1 MQRAAQ
7 AGKAGGCCSDTHA
20 QTHSSSCGSSGSS
33 ALRAGGGCCTRRA
46 ARWWVLHAPDCG
58 CCTRFVGAA
67 RAASGHAAAPAPAG
81 TAGPLAD
88 DGFAAEFGAPAAAT
102 LAKEDVAD
110 ATAPAPARIAACQA
124 AAIAAF
130 FCDCCCMAEA
140 EALGR
145 VEGNG
150 TAVLAALLA
159 ATAAL
164 AAVIWL

>member
-1 MQRAAQ
+1 MPPGAAP
-7 AGKAGGCCSDTHA
+7 ARVCAVAVIAAISPPPLEAKAPA
-20 QTHSSSCGSSGSS
+20 
-33 ALRAGGGCCTRRA
+33 AAA
-46 ARWWVLHAPDCG
+46 ARKAV
-58 CCTRFVGAA
+58 
-67 RAASGHAAAPAPAG
+67 SAAAPAPAG

-102 LAKEDVAD
+102 LAKEDDAD

-130 FCDCCCMAEA
+130 FCDCCWVAEA
-140 EALGR
+140 EALER
-145 VEGNG
+145 VEGDG